1 LYWIRAYYWW
11 LLRKY
16 IPLVERHKY
25 LSIPVYVAARV
36 AFNLV
41 LGLLLVVDAA
51 RLFLRR
57 LL

>member
-1 LYWIRAYYWW
+1 VYYWW

-36 AFNLV
+36 TFNLV